1 MDTIKDLVKERFT
14 LFNTTQIKIPNIK
27 GWESISYDDSIGK
40 HSYSSK
46 NWGIRLGE
54 HENGRFILSM
64 DFDCCGDKDKETKE
78 RMGCEWTK
86 NKLEEYI
93 SLKDKDDGMFNASTV
108 GNANVLVDY
117 TDAPKI
123 REYAKKLG
131 SKGKIY
137 AFELFFGKSHQQVIP
152 PSTTIC
158 KMNNKIVQARAWL
171 NDEPFYILQE
181 DSAIY
186 PFVLG
191 LFETINKKNNI
202 KNVVVVDQEPSSITA
217 SFSPSESEEENEIVN
232 EIVQDKYDDKHLE
245 LLFNVIRNERDKKG
259 AKIIGFDYWFQIAGV
274 LKYEKYDRKI
284 FEKYSKLQS
293 SDKSA
298 KSGIKLWES
307 IKNVKPMTKYVLQ
320 SIAKKI
326 NPLGYKNWILKTGD
340 YIPLSVLERG
350 ENDISKYITTQII
363 NELIFCNNTW
373 FLHDK
378 KTMLWR
384 IVKNPSER
392 IISHVQNKIDESRE
406 IFLHLKQKTED
417 KEEKIK
423 YEQIDAQYLRYHQQ
437 VSKGSFCNQMIK
449 VLESYLFVNKFN
461 ELLDTNPYE
470 VAYEDGILDLKTGTF
485 RKGLLSSDYLT
496 KTIPYPYKKSTKTE
510 RDWVREQLKK
520 ICNYN
525 EEHLEFYLSILGY
538 SMTGDSTT
546 HQKFWSLRGQKAC
559 NGKSIIFESLMKIIP
574 NYINKMENNFFETT
588 YGTRHKEIAGW
599 RGFRIGWLNEMSSRK
614 QDETV
619 IKEMAD
625 GTGIKNKVMY
635 GTTELVSITFKYFII
650 SNNTLNINA
659 DGGIKRRL
667 EILQLDSEFSE
678 TIEQDDFEN
687 KIFKQDNKF
696 GEKLETT
703 YKYALMDLIYE
714 YSKKHFEDGDKIKP
728 YPSDWKGET
737 ESVCADNNKFE
748 SFFHDNFEIDKEG
761 IVLKV
766 DMEDILTGFKDKK
779 MEIKD
784 LKDEFKRMKIN
795 AEYNGQ
801 LRKNG
806 KRGGWTGIKV
816 LVEPLPVPVP
826 LVVVEV

>member
-1 MDTIKDLVKERFT
+1 
-14 LFNTTQIKIPNIK
+14 
-27 GWESISYDDSIGK
+27 
-40 HSYSSK
+40 
-46 NWGIRLGE
+46 
-54 HENGRFILSM
+54 
-64 DFDCCGDKDKETKE
+64 
-78 RMGCEWTK
+78 
-86 NKLEEYI
+86 
-93 SLKDKDDGMFNASTV
+93 
-108 GNANVLVDY
+108 
-117 TDAPKI
+117 
-123 REYAKKLG
+123 
-131 SKGKIY
+131 
-137 AFELFFGKSHQQVIP
+137 
-152 PSTTIC
+152 
-158 KMNNKIVQARAWL
+158 
-171 NDEPFYILQE
+171 
-181 DSAIY
+181 
-186 PFVLG
+186 
-191 LFETINKKNNI
+191 
-202 KNVVVVDQEPSSITA
+202 
-217 SFSPSESEEENEIVN
+217 
-232 EIVQDKYDDKHLE
+232 
-245 LLFNVIRNERDKKG
+245 
-259 AKIIGFDYWFQIAGV
+259 
-274 LKYEKYDRKI
+274 
-284 FEKYSKLQS
+284 
-293 SDKSA
+293 
-298 KSGIKLWES
+298 
-307 IKNVKPMTKYVLQ
+307 MTKYVLQ

-326 NPLGYKNWILKTGD
+326 NPTGYKSWILKTGD

-350 ENDISKYITTQII
+350 ENDISKYITTQLI

-599 RGFRIGWLNEMSSRK
+599 RGFRIGWLNEMSSKK

-650 SNNTLNINA
+650 SNNTLNIKA
-659 DGGIKRRL
+659 DNGIKRRL
-667 EILQLDSEFSE
+667 EILQLDSEFK
-678 TIEQDDFEN
+678 TDIEEEDFEN

-714 YSKKHFEDGDKIKP
+714 YSKKHFEDGNKIKP
-728 YPSDWKGET
+728 YPSDWKTET

-748 SFFHDNFEIDKEG
+748 SFFNDNFEIDAEG
-761 IVLKV
+761 EVCKQEV
-766 DMEDILTGFKDKK
+766 EDILTRFKYKK
-779 MEIKD
+779 METQD
-784 LKDEFKRMKIN
+784 LKDELKRMKVPFD
-795 AEYNGQ
+795 YKSQ
-801 LRKNG
+801 LKKLG
-806 KRGGWTGIKV
+806 KRGFWTGFKV
-816 LVEPLPVPVP
+816 LVEPSVP